1 MITGPDK
8 KRRIKNDN
16 VHSRPNNWSV
26 RRYVNF
32 NINLDEGGL
41 KTMNARCKWK
51 EFNRWWKNTREDWS
65 SIFGDAASLRQIIDD
80 KLKELQRGD
89 KT

>member
-1 MITGPDK
+1 
-8 KRRIKNDN
+8 
-16 VHSRPNNWSV
+16 
-26 RRYVNF
+26 
-32 NINLDEGGL
+32 
-41 KTMNARCKWK
+41 MNARCKWK